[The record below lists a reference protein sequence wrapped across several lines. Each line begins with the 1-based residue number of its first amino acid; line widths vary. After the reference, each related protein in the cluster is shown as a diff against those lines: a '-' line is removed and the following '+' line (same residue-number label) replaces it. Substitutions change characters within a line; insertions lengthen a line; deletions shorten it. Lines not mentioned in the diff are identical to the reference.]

1 MINTLSG
8 GFFILTGLYSG
19 GLIERVI
26 FGGGGVG
33 GRGGAGGG
41 RGVDGDGSRLDL

>member
-19 GLIERVI
+19 GLIERE
-26 FGGGGVG
+26 FL
-33 GRGGAGGG
+33 AGGEG
-41 RGVDGDGSRLDL
+41 EGGWKGLMVDGLRLDPYR

>member
-33 GRGGAGGG
+33 GSWWGGG
-41 RGVDGDGSRLDL
+41 LMVTVRD

>member
-26 FGGGGVG
+26 FGGGGG
-33 GRGGAGGG
+33 GVVAG
-41 RGVDGDGSRLDL
+41 RGVDGDGLRLDP